1 MAAGVRGDRVR
12 SPRLGIS
19 VAGRLE
25 RVTSTRLRIFAMLT
39 VAMLLAG
46 VVWARLAYWQVVRH
60 VQLAQQAQAQY
71 REVVQLPALR
81 GVILDR
87 NMTQLVVN
95 TTVYSA
101 FVSPDQVP
109 DAQRQRVAAGLASVL
124 GVDQTAVMK
133 TLKSGGKFAYISRR
147 FSKEKA
153 DQLRALKLPGVGLE
167 DEVQRSYL
175 PGIAADSTLAANLL
189 GFVNYNG
196 QGQYGLEA
204 YYQNALAGTAG
215 YISSYRD
222 LANNEIVLGSHTHQ
236 DPVNG
241 SDIVLSLD
249 ANVQYAAEQALAA
262 GGKSVNAESGSV
274 LVMDPT
280 TGGIVAWA
288 AFPSYNSNN
297 FTRTDTALFKD
308 NVSSYV
314 YEPGSVMKVVTL
326 SGAISSGAITPSTV
340 INDPGY
346 LNVGGYRIADWDH
359 RNHGNIDYT
368 YVLEHSLNVGA
379 IKAMQAEG
387 PPAFYSYLQGFGLT
401 QPSGI
406 DVAGENSVSL
416 PAADQM
422 GDAQYATTA
431 FGQGIGVNMVQMLA
445 AANVIA
451 NGGRYAP
458 PHVVERVGN
467 KINPL
472 LLQPQ
477 RQVISADAARQMTA
491 MMEAVVQHGS
501 GWMARVKGF
510 ELDQTG
516 KTGTSQIP
524 VNGQYTQDVWASYLG
539 FLPANH
545 PRFTMMVVMRKPHVT
560 GSDRDWTLN
569 DGYFTAAPVWQK
581 IAQTMVVNWH
591 ITPDQ

>member
-1 MAAGVRGDRVR
+1 V
-12 SPRLGIS
+12 
-19 VAGRLE
+19 
-25 RVTSTRLRIFAMLT
+25 
-39 VAMLLAG
+39 LLAG
-46 VVWARLAYWQVVRH
+46 VVWSRLAYWQVIRH
-60 VQLAQQAQAQY
+60 VQLADQAQAQY
-71 REVVQLPALR
+71 REVVQLPAVR

-109 DAQRQRVAAGLASVL
+109 DAQRRRVAGALASVL
-124 GVDQTAVMK
+124 AVDPTAVMK
-133 TLKSGGKFAYISRR
+133 TLESGGKFAYIARR
-147 FSKEKA
+147 FSKQKA
-153 DQLRALKLPGVGLE
+153 DQLRTMKLPGVGLE

-175 PGIAADSTLAANLL
+175 PGISTDSTLAANLL

-204 YYQNALAGTAG
+204 YYQNALAGTPG

-262 GGKSVNAESGSV
+262 GVKSVNAESGSV
-274 LVMDPT
+274 LIMDPT

-288 AFPSYNSNN
+288 DFPSYSANN
-297 FTRTDTALFKD
+297 FNVTDTALFKD

-326 SGAISSGAITPSTV
+326 SGAINSGAIAPGTV

-346 LNVGGYRIADWDH
+346 ANVGGYRIADWDN
-359 RNHGNIDYT
+359 RNHGNIDFT

-387 PPAFYSYLQGFGLT
+387 HPAFYSYLQGFGLT

-406 DVAGENSVSL
+406 DVAGENSVAP
-416 PAADQM
+416 PAADKM
-422 GDAQYATTA
+422 GDAQYATSA
-431 FGQGIGVNMVQMLA
+431 FGQGIDVNMVQMLA
-445 AANVIA
+445 AVNVIA

-477 RQVISADAARQMTA
+477 RQVISAAAASQMTA

-501 GWMARVKGF
+501 GWTARVKGF

-524 VNGQYTQDVWASYLG
+524 VNGQYTQDVWASYVG

-545 PRFTMMVVMRKPHVT
+545 PRFTMMVVMRKPHVA